1 MIDSYYGAG
10 LTKLS
15 GFFGQQK
22 PVRKTD
28 KVEQLTRFVFG
39 QGRLDQSKPRKTSF
53 FYRTG
58 AVEAR
63 ENRQAAIGI

>member
-1 MIDSYYGAG
+1 MIDSYYGVG

-22 PVRKTD
+22 PVWKTD
-28 KVEQLTRFVFG
+28 KVEQLTGFFWSGSVG
-39 QGRLDQSKPRKTSF
+39 PVETSENQF

-58 AVEAR
+58 LVEAR
-63 ENRQAAIGI
+63 ENRQAATGI